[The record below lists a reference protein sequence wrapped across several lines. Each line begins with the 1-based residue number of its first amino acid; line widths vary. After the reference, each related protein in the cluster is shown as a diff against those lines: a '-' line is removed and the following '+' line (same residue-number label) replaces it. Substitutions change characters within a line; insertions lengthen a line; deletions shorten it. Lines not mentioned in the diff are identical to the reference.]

1 MLSQK
6 LFEEIS
12 AKISDTI
19 AASPA
24 KDIEKNIKAMMAST
38 FSRMDLVTREEFDV
52 QQEVLVRTREKLTAL
67 EARLARL
74 ENQLFPEEAQAK
86 TEAQAE
92 LGHS

>member
-12 AKISDTI
+12 AKISETI
-19 AASPA
+19 AASPV
-24 KDIEKNIKAMMAST
+24 KDVEKNVKAMMAAT

-52 QQEVLVRTREKLTAL
+52 QQEVLLRTREKLEL
-67 EARLARL
+67 MEARLASL
-74 ENQLFPEEAQAK
+74 EAAVFPDKAAEQVDTQA
-86 TEAQAE
+86 T

>member
-74 ENQLFPEEAQAK
+74 ENQLFPEEAQA
-86 TEAQAE
+86 TSEAQAE

>member
-12 AKISDTI
+12 NKINETI

-24 KDIEKNIKAMMAST
+24 KDIEKNIRAMMAST
-38 FSRMDLVTREEFDV
+38 FSRLDLVTREEFDV
-52 QQEVLVRTREKLTAL
+52 QQEVLLRTREKLEQL

-74 ENQLFPEEAQAK
+74 EGVQPDPVDSDPVA
-86 TEAQAE
+86 
-92 LGHS
+92 

>member
-12 AKISDTI
+12 AKINETI

-38 FSRMDLVTREEFDV
+38 FTRLDLVTREEFDV
-52 QQEVLVRTREKLTAL
+52 QQEVLVRTCEKLEQL
-67 EARLARL
+67 EQRLAQL
-74 ENQLFPEEAQAK
+74 ESATGGSDVVHTGPD
-86 TEAQAE
+86 
-92 LGHS
+92 HD